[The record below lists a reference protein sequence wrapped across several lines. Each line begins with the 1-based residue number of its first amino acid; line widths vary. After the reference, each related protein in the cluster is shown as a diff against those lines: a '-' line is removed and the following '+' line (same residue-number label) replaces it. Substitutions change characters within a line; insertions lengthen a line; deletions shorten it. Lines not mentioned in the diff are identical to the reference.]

1 MKLGNLIAIIT
12 KYTGIKWLIKKIYK
26 NKSKD
31 CGCEDRKNTLN
42 EISLW

>member
-12 KYTGIKWLIKKIYK
+12 KYTGIKWLIKKIYRE
-26 NKSKD
+26 KD

-42 EISLW
+42 DISLW